1 VSVPLKIGGLEAELH
16 APGFLWLSASR
27 LLCAA
32 DLHLEKGSFFHRFG
46 SFLPP
51 YDTQETLK
59 LLERG
64 LKQFAPQRFVA
75 LGDSF
80 HDVRGAAR
88 LGRED
93 KDHLNTLIERVP
105 EWLWVTG
112 NHDPSIDAEIRG
124 LRRACFLQ
132 DGVVFR
138 HITEVG
144 EQAEISGHYHPKTTV
159 RARGQRITT
168 ACFVQ
173 RGERLILPALGVFT
187 GGLDI
192 DSREFRVVMPQD
204 GRHVFTVHHQQVYP
218 LYAHRP
224 STSGE

>member
-1 VSVPLKIGGLEAELH
+1 VTVPLKIGGLDGELH
-16 APGFLWLSASR
+16 APGFLWLPASR

-32 DLHLEKGSFFHRFG
+32 DLHLEKASFFHRFG

-59 LLERG
+59 MLAQA
-64 LKQFAPQRFVA
+64 LKQFTPERFVA

-80 HDVRGAAR
+80 HDVHGAAR
-88 LGRED
+88 LGREEREQ
-93 KDHLNTLIERVP
+93 LNTLIERVP

-124 LRRACFLQ
+124 ARRTLHHQ
-132 DGVVFR
+132 DGMLFR
-138 HITEVG
+138 HITETG
-144 EQAEISGHYHPKTTV
+144 DEAEISGHYHPKTTV
-159 RARGQRITT
+159 RGRGHRITSP
-168 ACFVQ
+168 CFVQ
-173 RGERLILPALGVFT
+173 RRERLILPALGVFT

-192 DSREFRVVMPQD
+192 DSQEFRAVMPED

-218 LYAHRP
+218 L
-224 STSGE
+224 